1 MRVIPFTLIFLSLT
15 ACSAAQTISKC
26 GDWPIPEPPASSPLQ
41 QSFSS
46 AQGGFR
52 IGLPPREADK
62 PESYDGPVGHIE
74 TTRFKW
80 FVLNRGQ
87 YEISYSDYDKIL
99 ENQTDSKKILDNLR
113 DLLLS
118 KVPGHLEVD
127 SVLTINGHPGREI
140 RIRDDKGIDI
150 QRFYLV
156 GQRMYEVSAFV
167 PITLECGLDSVIK
180 VLDSFALLE
189 R

>member
-1 MRVIPFTLIFLSLT
+1 MVLLSLT
-15 ACSAAQTISKC
+15 ACSAAQSISKC
-26 GDWPIPEPPASSPLQ
+26 GNLPIPEPPASSPLV

-46 AQGGFR
+46 AQGRFR

-62 PESYDGPVGHIE
+62 PESYEGPTGHIE

-113 DLLLS
+113 DLLLA
-118 KVPGHLEVD
+118 KAPGHLEVD
-127 SVLTINGHPGREI
+127 SVFSLNGHPGREI
-140 RIRDDKGIDI
+140 RIRDAKGIDI

-156 GQRMYEVSAFV
+156 SQRMYKVSAFV
-167 PITLECGLDSVIK
+167 PVKLECGLDSVIK
-180 VLDSFALLE
+180 VLDSFAVLE

>member
-1 MRVIPFTLIFLSLT
+1 MRVITLTLVFFSLT

-26 GDWPIPEPPASSPLQ
+26 GDWPIPEPHNSSPLQ

-46 AQGGFR
+46 VQGRFK
-52 IGLPPREADK
+52 IGLPPSEADK
-62 PESYDGPVGHIE
+62 PESYDGPRGHIE

-87 YEISYSDYDKIL
+87 YEITYSDYDKII
-99 ENQTDSKKILDNLR
+99 ENQSDNKKIFDNIR
-113 DLLLS
+113 DLLLT
-118 KVPGHLEVD
+118 KAPGHLEVD
-127 SVLTINGHPGREI
+127 SVLSLDGHPGREI
-140 RIRDDKGIDI
+140 RIRDAKGIDI

-156 GQRMYEVSAFV
+156 GQRMYKVSAFV
-167 PITLECGLDSVIK
+167 PVKLECALDSVIK
-180 VLDSFALLE
+180 ILDSFALLE